1 MFSPLNSM
9 NFKKIYEIIV
19 IQFTRLDFYVIL
31 ISSNKAY
38 RNLFVI
44 DLYLF
49 HCYSIS
55 LTAVLYWGASS
66 AYATMINSTSI

>member
-1 MFSPLNSM
+1 M
-9 NFKKIYEIIV
+9 NLKKIYEIIV
-19 IQFTRLDFYVIL
+19 IQFTRPDFYAIL
-31 ISSNKAY
+31 GTSNKAY
-38 RNLFVI
+38 RNLFVV

-66 AYATMINSTSI
+66 TYATMINSTSI